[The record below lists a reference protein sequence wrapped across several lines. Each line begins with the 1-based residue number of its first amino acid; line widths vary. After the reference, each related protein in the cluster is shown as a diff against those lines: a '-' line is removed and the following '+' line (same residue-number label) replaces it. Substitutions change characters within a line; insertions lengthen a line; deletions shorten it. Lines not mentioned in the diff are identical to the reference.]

1 MYDNY
6 VSLGRNCEV
15 AFQFRRLLGKDVAY
29 YFNWLWTPLNSLVHI
44 INNDF
49 AGVFEKDQLEATQG
63 GMVLDRAYGI
73 KYHSPFW
80 KELGTD
86 LSGAR
91 FHELHAQA
99 MSKIELFKHRFRTL
113 GQSPKKV
120 LYFITTA
127 ELDARERAAEVRDIL
142 AARYPRHDF
151 RVLVLMTEDRREAEW
166 PEDRIHNRYL
176 ERFAPV
182 LQAADGHQPS
192 WDRVFAEFLLAPG
205 AMQTPI

>member
-29 YFNWLWTPLNSLVHI
+29 YFNWLWTPLGSLI
-44 INNDF
+44 RILDNDF
-49 AGVFEKDQLEATQG
+49 AGAFEKDQLEAMRG
-63 GMVLDRAYGI
+63 GMVLDHAYGI
-73 KYHSPFW
+73 RYHSPFW

-99 MSKIELFKHRFRTL
+99 MGKIDLFKHRFRSL
-113 GQSPKKV
+113 AQSPNKV
-120 LYFITTA
+120 LYFITTT
-127 ELDARERAAEVRDIL
+127 EPDAREKAAEVRTVL

-151 RVLVLMTEDRREAEW
+151 QVLVLMTEDKREAAW
-166 PEDRIHNRYL
+166 AEDRIHNRYL

-182 LQAADGHQPS
+182 LQATDGHQPS
-192 WDRVFAEFLLAPG
+192 WDRIFAEFPLAPG
-205 AMQTPI
+205 AMQAPV